1 MWKDSKWM
9 CVWDVLYP
17 VGMYLVITNIVM
29 FILGLIVPGT
39 SENYLIRHIIVSVV
53 VFPFIWSYYRR
64 PPYYCIGRMK
74 EKKRFSPGP
83 ILLAV
88 AAGAASGVALNN
100 LISLTPLVSLS
111 SSYQEVSK
119 GFYGSTLLLEILAT
133 CVITPVLEEV
143 LYRGVAYQ
151 RLRGWLGVW
160 PAVLVSSVLFGAM
173 HLNLVQF
180 LYAGLIGVL
189 LAWLMEYFGLAA
201 AVAAHA
207 GANLISVLRSEVSFL
222 SFGKSGTAGFLL
234 ETGAFV
240 ILGILSVGIL
250 VGLLKLEEGKNG
262 TKEVEKT

>member
-1 MWKDSKWM
+1 MR
-9 CVWDVLYP
+9 VWDVIYP

-29 FILGLIVPGT
+29 FVLGLIVPET

-53 VFPFIWSYYRR
+53 AFPFVWSYYRR
-64 PPYYCIGRMK
+64 PPYYCIGNIGK
-74 EKKRFSPGP
+74 TEGKKRFSPGR

-88 AAGAASGVALNN
+88 VAGAASGVALNN

-160 PAVLVSSVLFGAM
+160 PAVFVSAVLFGAM

-180 LYAGLIGVL
+180 LYAGLIGIL

-207 GANLISVLRSEVSFL
+207 GANLISILRSEISIL
-222 SFGKSGTAGFLL
+222 SFGEPGTAGFFL
-234 ETGAFV
+234 ETGAFAV
-240 ILGILSVGIL
+240 LGILSIAIL
-250 VGLLKLEEGKNG
+250 VRSAKREKCKNG
-262 TKEVEKT
+262 TKEVEKP

>member
-1 MWKDSKWM
+1 MR
-9 CVWDVLYP
+9 VWDVIYP

-29 FILGLIVPGT
+29 FVLGLIAPAT
-39 SENYLIRHIIVSVV
+39 SENYIIRHIIVSVV

-64 PPYYCIGRMK
+64 PPYYCIGRTE
-74 EKKRFSPGP
+74 EKKRLLPGI

-88 AAGAASGVALNN
+88 VAGAASGVALNN

-119 GFYGSTLLLEILAT
+119 GFYGSTLFLEILAT
-133 CVITPVLEEV
+133 CVITPILEEV

-151 RLRGWLGVW
+151 RLRGWLGIR
-160 PAVLVSSVLFGAM
+160 PAVLLSSVLFGAM

-189 LAWLMEYFGLAA
+189 LAWLMEHFGLAA

-207 GANLISVLRSEVSFL
+207 GANLISVLRSEVSGL
-222 SFGKSGTAGFLL
+222 SFGEPGTAGFLL
-234 ETGAFV
+234 ETV
-240 ILGILSVGIL
+240 IVLVLGVVSVEIL
-250 VGLLKLEEGKNG
+250 KQRKQ
-262 TKEVEKT
+262 K